1 MKRFALS
8 ALAVTAL
15 SLSAARTDAQSIG
28 VGAGIVK
35 LENDDAHSLFLT
47 GNLRFRLLGPIMLE
61 PEVGYWKRT
70 ETIPAGELKFE
81 DFNVGGNALL
91 VFPGR
96 ALSLWG
102 GAGLGWHFLD
112 RSAGIA

>member
-1 MKRFALS
+1 MKRHALFAG
-8 ALAVTAL
+8 L
-15 SLSAARTDAQSIG
+15 SLAAFLITVPARAQSLG

-47 GNLRFRLLGPIMLE
+47 GNLRFKLLGPIVLE

-70 ETIPAGELKFE
+70 QTIPAGELKYE
-81 DFNVGGNALL
+81 DVSVGGNALL

-96 ALSLWG
+96 ALS
-102 GAGLGWHFLD
+102 
-112 RSAGIA
+112 